1 MKEWWYLIKMG
12 SFTQILYLNISIEIS
27 LPYTSFY
34 ARSTLMCVCV
44 CVAFVVHFVV
54 HTESGTIVVT
64 ETNIKKS
71 NEVEYYP
78 FLISHPKSSMVYR
91 LSTTSKDDRDS
102 WVAALNSLINKT
114 ALPEKDS
121 SYVYSPSASIDS
133 SSDMT
138 EATTSLV
145 IEKDDTHAMEMPEE
159 TLSHI
164 PVHCRDQV

>member
-1 MKEWWYLIKMG
+1 MG